1 MKYNRRNGLS
11 RILAAALI
19 ALLCATV
26 FPVTGAGMVHAASL
40 SWTGKINTSG
50 VNMRKSYTTSS
61 KRVAVLKKN
70 TAVRVTGEVF
80 TSKKRTS
87 ASSRWYYVSTGGKN
101 GYVRADFVNVVSCT
115 GVNAYTSTYTNYRI
129 GPSTEYKKI
138 GTAGN
143 GASIK
148 VYYIAKRPGGDVW
161 YKVKANGRYGYMSGR
176 YISLGDSERRI
187 ETGIASSFKNEFI
200 NLINSIRTTP
210 AKELNKKSTI
220 GGNTRVVYT
229 FDSSNCKKLFPITGF
244 GETQVPQAFTYTGK
258 EYYVLYGMY
267 NSQCIVTYN
276 ENGKRLKVTPFP
288 KNYGHLNG
296 ITWDPKTKLC
306 YIFKGC
312 QTTIYTWNPANG
324 KFGTATTKY
333 SSSGVGYDNVTD
345 TLYASSETCIR
356 KYSADGKFTYLGKI
370 IRCEPNMNH
379 SVQDCGACNGYVF
392 HGITSNKNRF
402 LNYLD
407 VYRAKDG
414 KYMGSIKVTMDEIE
428 SVVVGNDGYVQLI
441 INTDQRTDYV
451 WKTPLNV
458 RDLK

>member
-1 MKYNRRNGLS
+1 MEGIRGNGLR

-19 ALLCATV
+19 ALVCAAA
-26 FPVTGAGMVHAASL
+26 FPVLSGDTAYAASL
-40 SWTGKINTSG
+40 NCSGRLNTSVYLRKSWSTSSRSLGSMKKNTSLNVRYEVNTSG
-50 VNMRKSYTTSS
+50 TNTSSSTRWYAVNAGSRSGFVKVNRVKITRCAHVAAYTTE
-61 KRVAVLKKN
+61 AV
-70 TAVRVTGEVF
+70 
-80 TSKKRTS
+80 
-87 ASSRWYYVSTGGKN
+87 
-101 GYVRADFVNVVSCT
+101 
-115 GVNAYTSTYTNYRI
+115 NYRT
-129 GPSTEYKKI
+129 GPATSFRKL
-138 GTAGN
+138 GTAKAGTRV
-143 GASIK
+143 SIL
-148 VYYIAKRPGGDVW
+148 IPAKCPGGATW
-161 YKVKANGRYGYMSGR
+161 YKVNVNGRTGYIHGS
-176 YISLGDSERRI
+176 YISIGTYGSSI
-187 ETGIASSFKNEFI
+187 ETGIASAFKNEFT
-200 NLINSIRTTP
+200 NLINSIRTSP

-229 FDSSNCKKLFPITGF
+229 FDSSNCKKLFAITGY
-244 GETQVPQAFTYTGK
+244 GETQVPQAFTFTGK
-258 EYYVLYGMY
+258 EYYVLYGMD

-276 ENGKRLKVTPFP
+276 ENGKRIKSTPFP

-324 KFGTATTKY
+324 QFGTATTQF

-345 TLYASSETCIR
+345 ILYASSETCIR

-370 IRCEPNMNH
+370 TRCEPNMSH

-392 HGITSNKNRF
+392 HGITSTRNRF